1 MKKLIRIIPILMCLI
16 LITACYQQIIPFPF
30 PGFDPDKNQDTETE
44 QEPGTVTKVESIE
57 IVNGSATIS
66 VGTSPVGENDPTA
79 NYTTVSIPKS
89 VVGNASTVRL
99 TVTPYDIENANHI
112 ISASDNVVGAINI
125 SMELDSREVNEF
137 GEAVTITTHVA
148 KGLDNVEVRYN
159 GSGADPTEVKYNEE
173 SGAIVFK
180 TTHFSIFYVVADS
193 VVAYIPKT
201 NTAYETLSDAIDEAP
216 SGSTIVMLKDATG
229 AGLRSVDSVDGT
241 KERESLIIDF
251 AGHTYTM
258 TDPAVGS
265 SGTKTQAMHWGT
277 SLGAVTMKNGTFQI
291 EEDTVNVLMAMQNYI
306 NFTAE
311 DMTFDFSNIPVARYG
326 DNEFDVGSEFEKYNG
341 LEAPMFNNNRDGEM
355 LLRSCRVI
363 MPSESNK
370 GISAGGEFVRL
381 EDTTVDGY
389 ICLLDDTCKLIVSG
403 STQFNDVVSYFEGGR
418 VTNTTTDDGTIYK
431 LATE

>member
-79 NYTTVSIPKS
+79 NYTSVSIPKS

-159 GSGADPTEVKYNEE
+159 GSGADPTEVEYDEE

-201 NTAYETLSDAIDEAP
+201 NTAYETLSDAIDKAE
-216 SGSTIVMLKDATG
+216 SGSTILMLKDATG
-229 AGLRSVDSVDGT
+229 AGLGSDDRVDGT
-241 KERESLIIDF
+241 QERESLIIDF

-265 SGTKTQAMHWGT
+265 EGTETQAMHWGT
-277 SLGAVTMKNGTFQI
+277 SLGVVTMKNGTFQI
-291 EEDTVNVLMAMQNYI
+291 EEDTVNVSMAMQNYI

-311 DMTFDFSNIPVARYG
+311 DMTFDFSNIPVAIY
-326 DNEFDVGSEFEKYNG
+326 EFDVGSEFEEYNG
-341 LEAPMFNNNRDGEM
+341 LEIPMFNNNRDGEM

-363 MPSESNK
+363 MPSESTK
-370 GISAGGEFVRL
+370 GISAGGKFVRL

-389 ICLLDDTCKLIVSG
+389 ICLLDDTCELRVSG
-403 STQFNDVVSYFEGGR
+403 STQFDDVVSYFDGGR
-418 VTNTTTDDGTIYK
+418 VTKTTIDEDTIYQ

>member
-30 PGFDPDKNQDTETE
+30 PGFNPDKNQDTETE

-57 IVNGSATIS
+57 IVNGSATVS
-66 VGTSPVGENDPTA
+66 VDTSPVGKNDSTA
-79 NYTTVSIPKS
+79 NYTTVSIPES

-112 ISASDNVVGAINI
+112 ISASDKVVGAINI

-148 KGLDNVEVRYN
+148 KGLANVEVRYN
-159 GSGADPTEVKYNEE
+159 GSGADPTSVNYDEDTGK
-173 SGAIVFK
+173 IIFK
-180 TTHFSIFYVVADS
+180 TSHFSIFYVVADP
-193 VVAYIPKT
+193 VVAYIPET

-229 AGLRSVDSVDGT
+229 AGLRSDDKT
-241 KERESLIIDF
+241 KTRESLIIDF

-265 SGTKTQAMHWGT
+265 PGTETQAMHWGT

-291 EEDTVNVLMAMQNYI
+291 EEDTVRVSMAMQNYI
-306 NFTAE
+306 SFTAE

-341 LEAPMFNNNRDGEM
+341 LEVPMFNNNRDGEM
-355 LLRSCRVI
+355 LLKSCRVI
-363 MPSESNK
+363 MPSESTK
-370 GISAGGEFVRL
+370 GISAGGKFVRL

-389 ICLLDDTCKLIVSG
+389 ICLLDDTCELIVAG
-403 STQFNDVVSYFEGGR
+403 STQFDDVVSYFEGGR
-418 VTNTTTDDGTIYK
+418 VTNTTTDEGTIYQ

>member
-57 IVNGSATIS
+57 IVNGSATVS
-66 VGTSPVGENDPTA
+66 VDTSPVGKNDSTA
-79 NYTTVSIPKS
+79 NYTTISIPES
-89 VVGNASTVRL
+89 VVGNASNVRI
-99 TVTPYDIENANHI
+99 TVTPYDIEKANHI

-137 GEAVTITTHVA
+137 GEAITITTHVA
-148 KGLDNVEVRYN
+148 KGLSNVKVRYN
-159 GSGADPTEVKYNEE
+159 GSGAEPTTVKYNKETGE
-173 SGAIVFK
+173 IIFK
-180 TTHFSIFYVVADS
+180 TSHFSIFYVVADP
-193 VVAYIPKT
+193 VVAYIPNE
-201 NTAYETLSDAIDEAP
+201 NTAYATLSEAIDKAE

-229 AGLRSVDSVDGT
+229 AGLRSDDEDEAL
-241 KERESLIIDF
+241 KRESLIIDF

-265 SGTKTQAMHWGT
+265 PGTETQAMHWGT
-277 SLGAVTMKNGTFQI
+277 SLGSITMKNGTFQI
-291 EEDTVNVLMAMQNYI
+291 EEDTVKVSMAMQNYI

-311 DMTFDFSNIPVARYG
+311 DITFDFSNIPVARYG
-326 DNEFDVGSEFEKYNG
+326 DNEFDVDSEFVKYNG
-341 LEAPMFNNNRDGEM
+341 LEVPMFNNNRDGEM
-355 LLRSCRVI
+355 LLKSCRVI
-363 MPSESNK
+363 MPSESTK
-370 GISAGGEFVRL
+370 GISAGGKFVRL

-389 ICLLDDTCKLIVSG
+389 ICLLDDTCELIVAG
-403 STQFNDVVSYFEGGR
+403 STQFDDVVSYFEGGR
-418 VTNTTTDDGTIYK
+418 VTNTTTAEGTTYQ

>member
-57 IVNGSATIS
+57 IVNGSATVS
-66 VGTSPVGENDPTA
+66 VDTSPVGKNDSTA
-79 NYTTVSIPKS
+79 NYTTISIPKS
-89 VVGNASTVRL
+89 VVGNASNVRI
-99 TVTPYDIENANHI
+99 TVTPYDIKKANHI

-137 GEAVTITTHVA
+137 GEAITITTHVA
-148 KGLDNVEVRYN
+148 KGLSNVKVRYN
-159 GSGADPTEVKYNEE
+159 GSGAEPTLVNYDEDTGK
-173 SGAIVFK
+173 IIFK
-180 TTHFSIFYVVADS
+180 TSHFSIFYVVADS
-193 VVAYIPKT
+193 VVAYIPNE
-201 NTAYETLSDAIDEAP
+201 NTAYATLSDAIDEAP

-229 AGLRSVDSVDGT
+229 AGLRSDDKT
-241 KERESLIIDF
+241 QTRESLIIDF

-265 SGTKTQAMHWGT
+265 PGTETQAMHWGT

-291 EEDTVNVLMAMQNYI
+291 EEDTVRVSMAMQNYI

-311 DMTFDFSNIPVARYG
+311 DMTFDFSNIPVSSYG
-326 DNEFDVGSEFEKYNG
+326 EFPEGSEFEKYNG
-341 LEAPMFNNNRDGEM
+341 LEVPMFNNNREGEM

-363 MPSESNK
+363 MPSESTK
-370 GISAGGEFVRL
+370 GISAGGQFVRL

-389 ICLLDDTCKLIVSG
+389 ICLLDDTCKLIVAG
-403 STQFNDVVSYFEGGR
+403 STQFDDVVSYFEGGR
-418 VTNTTTDDGTIYK
+418 VTNFTTDEGTIYK